1 MPRPEDSRAGEVSA
15 PPLLSWSWSR
25 SDYGDDDDDDDD
37 KDDDEPPHVASAES
51 LSSWVPLES
60 AYLAHQISCSETR
73 DRAGPFGSPRSR
85 MGSTMGSSISLVA
98 YLCPSNFMF

>member
-1 MPRPEDSRAGEVSA
+1 MPRPEASRAGEVSA

-37 KDDDEPPHVASAES
+37 ADDDEPPHVASAES
-51 LSSWVPLES
+51 LSSRVPLES

-73 DRAGPFGSPRSR
+73 DRAGPSDLGA
-85 MGSTMGSSISLVA
+85 SISLVA
-98 YLCPSNFMF
+98 YLCPPNFMF